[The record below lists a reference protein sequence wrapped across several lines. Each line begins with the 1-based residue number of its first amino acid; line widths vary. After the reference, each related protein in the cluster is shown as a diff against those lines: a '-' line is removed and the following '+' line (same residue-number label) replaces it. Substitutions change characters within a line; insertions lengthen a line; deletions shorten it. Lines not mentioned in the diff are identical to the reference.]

1 MSWIKEHK
9 RRWRT
14 AVFILLLISIIGPW
28 TFERIYVPTEY
39 ACPSSIRLE
48 GDFCGIPLSG
58 VWLFTAILGS
68 FFSVTVRLI
77 SDAQSLTNVT
87 RELIFSILYLFL
99 VVPFFTTLRLILG
112 KNHRFWSQ
120 GLFLGLAVA
129 VALLFWGQSNLSVP
143 PQTLWGFWLYVMVI
157 VTALI
162 MEMFTIGTDKKAVQE
177 MVLSE

>member
-1 MSWIKEHK
+1 MIWINEHK
-9 RRWRT
+9 RFWRT
-14 AVFILLLISIIGPW
+14 AVFILLLIAIIGPW
-28 TFERIYVPTEY
+28 SMDKIYVPAEY
-39 ACPSSIRLE
+39 VCSAAIRLE

-58 VWLFTAILGS
+58 LWIFTAILGN

-99 VVPFFTTLRLILG
+99 LVPLFTTLRLILG

-120 GLFLGLAVA
+120 GLFLGLAVT

-143 PQTLWGFWLYVMVI
+143 SLTLWGFWLYVMVI
-157 VTALI
+157 ITALI
-162 MEMFTIGTDKKAVQE
+162 MEMFTIGTDKKAAQK